1 MMNAGPLTAAAAALV
16 VFLSACS
23 GEKTPYYQLEGG
35 DPEVDW
41 IEFTAPDTILWIAP
55 GRIPVKSAF
64 EEDADGNIVVHVAP
78 FSSGRMRRVDGRT
91 LVGEAPFFEGT
102 WKKVNIRR

>member
-1 MMNAGPLTAAAAALV
+1 M
-16 VFLSACS
+16 
-23 GEKTPYYQLEGG
+23 
-35 DPEVDW
+35 
-41 IEFTAPDTILWIAP
+41 
-55 GRIPVKSAF
+55 KSAF